1 MARKKKTATKKVGKV
16 AKVARR
22 GAAAKKTTT
31 AGASKSRRTAAKGGK
46 VARRARR
53 SREAIMA
60 ILEEAKSRGS
70 NAEVIRKHDL
80 SPTTFYSWKRKFPVS
95 RRKRTKK

>member
-16 AKVARR
+16 AKAARR

-31 AGASKSRRTAAKGGK
+31 TAASKSRRTKAKGK

-95 RRKRTKK
+95 RRKRSK

>member
-22 GAAAKKTTT
+22 GTAAKAKTTT
-31 AGASKSRRTAAKGGK
+31 AASKSRRTTAKGK

-53 SREAIMA
+53 SRDSIIA

-70 NAEVIRKHDL
+70 NAEVIRKHKL
-80 SPTTFYSWKRKFPVS
+80 SPTTFYSWKRKFVVG
-95 RRKRTKK
+95 RRKRSK

>member
-1 MARKKKTATKKVGKV
+1 MARKKKTVTKKVGKV

-22 GAAAKKTTT
+22 GTAAKAKTTT
-31 AGASKSRRTAAKGGK
+31 VAASKSRRTTAKGK

-53 SREAIMA
+53 SRDSIIA

-70 NAEVIRKHDL
+70 NAEVIRKHKL
-80 SPTTFYSWKRKFPVS
+80 SPTTFYSWKRKFVVG
-95 RRKRTKK
+95 RRKRK